1 MHKKFKHLVLNMVQ
15 AAMSVPVAYA
25 LVNWEWN
32 LLVPLSMINCFQA
45 FFVHSMQYLVQD
57 KEQHRD
63 YLESVE
69 EDKRKLQKDMDR
81 HKSDVDNSVY
91 LESFIKDRW
100 YDNIRQLRLEQR
112 MQE

>member
-1 MHKKFKHLVLNMVQ
+1 
-15 AAMSVPVAYA
+15 
-25 LVNWEWN
+25 
-32 LLVPLSMINCFQA
+32 
-45 FFVHSMQYLVQD
+45 MQYLVQD